1 MKTPLNRQL
10 ILLRHA
16 QANSHL
22 CIEDKERSL
31 TEKGLKQAEQIASVL
46 AQHDVSDHTVYVS
59 PSKRTLQTAQV
70 VCQHLALPTRQIEV
84 VAEIYE
90 ATTKAIFTV
99 LENTP
104 DRIRKVVL
112 IGHNPAL
119 TEVLISLTAPQQV
132 ASDMLNFR
140 PASAAILTIEGSWS
154 DLQHA
159 PITLDNMIHIDL

>member
-1 MKTPLNRQL
+1 MQTQRNRQL

-22 CIEDKERSL
+22 RIEDKERSL

-46 AQHDVSDHTVYVS
+46 AQHDVSEHTVYVS

-90 ATTKAIFTV
+90 ATTKAIFKV

-104 DRIRKVVL
+104 DTIRKVVL

-119 TEVLISLTAPQQV
+119 TEVLISLIAPQHA

-140 PASAAILTIEGSWS
+140 PASAAVLTFEGLWK
-154 DLQHA
+154 DLQRV
-159 PITLDNMIHIDL
+159 PISLDNMIHVDI